1 MEVGVMSDP
10 NDLST
15 FESVQVFSIA
25 QSDIWQEVT
34 VDFRHTAMTGTGKYI
49 AFRQVGTHS
58 SNMAMWID
66 NIVIYQASNCDAP
79 TALSAYD
86 LSSASVTINFEPS
99 ASTSSQWEYVVC
111 DVNASPDSQTPTS
124 VSDTFFNLS
133 NLISGESYDI
143 YVRTVCGTNN
153 YSDWSEPL
161 TITTDCGVIDQLP
174 YTEAFDNYGTDSE
187 TAFPDC
193 WRRILTSASYSHYP
207 IVSSEASASGV
218 GSMLFFANSLSD
230 DWAITPAFAPNL
242 SFDSIRLDF
251 NYFQSSDAVPGW
263 DTMFIGVMNS
273 PYDAATFVPVDT
285 ITLQNWGV
293 WEPHSVLF
301 DNYHGNGRYLAF
313 RYHCPV
319 YLGKVFIDDVVF
331 SLRPDVGIP
340 EHNLN
345 QLLHLYPNPTNGK
358 CTIRSEEYAIVNV
371 EVYDVFGKRLE
382 SLQVNDY
389 QIDISLSVRAA
400 GVYFVRVT
408 TKQGTITKRVVK
420 R

>member
-1 MEVGVMSDP
+1 
-10 NDLST
+10 
-15 FESVQVFSIA
+15 
-25 QSDIWQEVT
+25 
-34 VDFRHTAMTGTGKYI
+34 
-49 AFRQVGTHS
+49 
-58 SNMAMWID
+58 
-66 NIVIYQASNCDAP
+66 
-79 TALSAYD
+79 
-86 LSSASVTINFEPS
+86 
-99 ASTSSQWEYVVC
+99 
-111 DVNASPDSQTPTS
+111 
-124 VSDTFFNLS
+124 
-133 NLISGESYDI
+133 
-143 YVRTVCGTNN
+143 
-153 YSDWSEPL
+153 
-161 TITTDCGVIDQLP
+161 
-174 YTEAFDNYGTDSE
+174 
-187 TAFPDC
+187 
-193 WRRILTSASYSHYP
+193 
-207 IVSSEASASGV
+207 
-218 GSMLFFANSLSD
+218 ML
-230 DWAITPAFAPNL
+230 
-242 SFDSIRLDF
+242 
-251 NYFQSSDAVPGW
+251 
-263 DTMFIGVMNS
+263 IGVMNS

-301 DNYHGNGRYLAF
+301 DNYHGTGRYLAF